1 MVVQE
6 SGSTQSGSS
15 NWPLLGSKL
24 PKLEIV
30 FFTQVILLY
39 IVIGVS
45 LVNLSIGRTEE
56 LWILLLC
63 SCLGY
68 ILPNPSLKSRKQAV

>member
-1 MVVQE
+1 MQE
-6 SGSTQSGSS
+6 SGSQSGSS
-15 NWPLLGSKL
+15 NWPLLGSKF

-30 FFTQVILLY
+30 FFTQVILIY

-45 LVNLSIGRTEE
+45 LVNLSIGRTED

-68 ILPNPSLKSRKQAV
+68 ILPNPSLKSRKQV